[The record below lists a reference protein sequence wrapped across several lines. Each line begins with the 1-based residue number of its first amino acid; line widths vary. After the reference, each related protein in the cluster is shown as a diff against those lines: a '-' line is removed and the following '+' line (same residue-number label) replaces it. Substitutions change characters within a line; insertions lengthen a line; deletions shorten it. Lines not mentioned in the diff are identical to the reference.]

1 MTEPGRWGDLGG
13 LPATVS
19 ISGSMP
25 EILMEAI
32 AVSRSDLTIM
42 PIFRRRVFLPRMLA
56 TVRDQTEMS
65 KQALYQPGRLGRRL
79 GKRNRARLRSLVRR
93 ANAWKTRVRRA
104 AALSLAAAA
113 MWGGQTAYAQLGSV
127 STLGQAG
134 QMGMAPAGGIV
145 NRAVAGFQALD
156 ENGPGWLYY
165 GVNAADRG
173 LGYNGSYFTLG
184 GFIPYAEDDLGGLW
198 SADLRSHLSTYGG
211 FFSNVGVV
219 RKQFMGGTIG
229 GLGVYWDYDADL
241 NQNPTGG
248 ACGTEPFGQFGHVYN
263 QVGVSAEW
271 LTDFGNLRSNGY
283 IPVGTTA
290 YTAGNPGST
299 FYQNYVMCNYG
310 LDAAL
315 AGADLEVGAYVPGLA
330 DWAGM
335 ISVGGYTFGQARYN
349 WSAGSKAGQDVV
361 PYFGGVYT
369 RLDMTLMRN
378 WDFSLQA
385 NNDSYFDWTGFAR
398 LTYRMGGSRR
408 RNVPD
413 QMEQPMMR
421 NEHIVRAHQTPVV
434 AVNEATGTP
443 WRVIVV
449 NNAATGAGTG
459 TAESP
464 FRTIAAANAAA
475 TNPYDIVFVEK
486 GNATY
491 AQATPFSPL
500 ASNQYFIGDGANFYL
515 ASCCGP
521 INLNSGAGVPTIS
534 NPSGPSVILDGGL
547 TTANFNVVGSRVGV
561 QAGPGLLVGDTAT
574 VSNYQILGTGTSGIT
589 GTPYTGIELL
599 NTGGNVVVT
608 NTLVKNMTDTGIR
621 VNGVDAG
628 SGNAPNLSFQGSVTN
643 DATTGGGTS
652 PIIEVKNTLGGG
664 GGNIL
669 IAAGPTPA
677 GATVPNLVSDNGG
690 GGVVVENSDS
700 NVQIDNMTLTN
711 SIGTAVTVAGSG
723 GAVAIGTNG
732 PATIT
737 NPADGAILVQNGSTD
752 FIYKGS
758 ITNSAGNAVK
768 VDGTTGGSV
777 LVTNPSG
784 QSTDTGLGLVVQNS
798 SGNVTIEKFDV
809 ASSQQGLL
817 VQNNTFVPGPGGT
830 SGQFNNINVTKA
842 SGAGVQLAGNT
853 GPVGLN
859 NVNISLSSTNSNTA
873 VGFLGTDNDTIT
885 MTGNNTVAVDGNAAI
900 SVTNAPTVS
909 DVTNLLFTTVS
920 SSNSPTNGV
929 LLNGVD
935 GTFDVTGSGI
945 TVANSTGAGV
955 LIQDTQ
961 TGLAVNVPG
970 TVTVTGA
977 AGGGISLLDV
987 NAPGIETVLFNTVS
1001 LQTTGGTGLLVQNS
1015 TAPAVG
1021 NGLVQINGGTI
1032 ASTNGAAISA
1042 INANLDVNLTS
1053 VSSTGAGGNGIS
1065 LVASDN
1071 SSNAFPAV
1079 RIGTTTIS
1087 TPTANGI
1094 YLFGNQPMQAG
1105 AGVFADFGQVSIT
1118 SAGQSGIFAEATNAS
1133 FNGAMISSS
1142 GVNGVTLVAAGGENT
1157 TFLITNSK
1165 INGAGGSGVNMLSS
1179 GGGVLNATV
1188 LTNQITATGNSLLA
1202 VNADSGSTIGLNMS
1216 GNAGV
1221 SGGAPGAGN
1230 ILLNNA
1236 AAGTFDVTQSQSAG
1250 PPPVSLSQA
1259 ISASNNSP
1267 ITDITTIVGTLGEGA
1282 TIPIP

>member
-1 MTEPGRWGDLGG
+1 L
-13 LPATVS
+13 
-19 ISGSMP
+19 
-25 EILMEAI
+25 
-32 AVSRSDLTIM
+32 
-42 PIFRRRVFLPRMLA
+42 
-56 TVRDQTEMS
+56 
-65 KQALYQPGRLGRRL
+65 
-79 GKRNRARLRSLVRR
+79 
-93 ANAWKTRVRRA
+93 RRA

-113 MWGGQTAYAQLGSV
+113 MWGGQTAFAQLGQV
-127 STLGQAG
+127 GQSG

-165 GVNAADRG
+165 GINAADRG

-211 FFSNVGVV
+211 FFSNVGIV

-229 GLGVYWDYDADL
+229 GIGVYWDYDADA
-241 NQNPTGG
+241 NQYPTGG
-248 ACGTEPFGQFGHVYN
+248 LCGTGPYGQFGHVYN

-290 YTAGNPGST
+290 YTAGNPGSI

-335 ISVGGYTFGQARYN
+335 VSVGGYTFGQARYN
-349 WSAGSKAGQDVV
+349 WAAGSKAGQDLV

-369 RLDMTLMRN
+369 RLDLTLMRN

-385 NNDSYFDWTGFAR
+385 NNDSFFDWTGFAR

-421 NEHIVRAHQTPVV
+421 NEHIVRAHQTPQV
-434 AVNEATGTP
+434 AVNETTGTP
-443 WRVIVV
+443 WRVFVV
-449 NNAATGAGTG
+449 NNAAASGGNG
-459 TAESP
+459 TAEAP
-464 FRTIAAANAAA
+464 YQTIAAANAAA
-475 TNPYDIVFVEK
+475 TNPYDVVFVEK
-486 GNATY
+486 GSATY
-491 AQATPFSPL
+491 AQSTPFSPL
-500 ASNQYFIGDGANFYL
+500 AANQYFIGDGANFSL

-521 INLNSGAGVPTIS
+521 INLNTGGGIPTIS

-547 TTANFNVVGSRVGV
+547 TTANFIVQGSRVGV
-561 QAGPGLLVGDTAT
+561 EAGPGLLVGDTAT
-574 VSNYQILGTGTSGIT
+574 VSNYQILGVAGQTQ
-589 GTPYTGIELL
+589 TGIQLV

-608 NTLVKNMTDTGIR
+608 DTLVQNMSDTGIR
-621 VNGVDAG
+621 VDGVDPVV
-628 SGNAPNLSFQGSVTN
+628 NTAPNLSFQGSLTN
-643 DATTGGGTS
+643 NAASGGGTS

-664 GGNIL
+664 GGVIT
-669 IAAGPTPA
+669 IAAGATPA
-677 GATVPNLVSDNGG
+677 GATVPNLISDNGG
-690 GGVVVENSDS
+690 GGVVVQKSDS
-700 NVQIDNMTLTN
+700 NVAIDNITLTK
-711 SIGTAVTVAGSG
+711 SIGTAVTVADSG
-723 GAVAIGTNG
+723 GSVAIGLNG

-737 NPADGAILVQNGSTD
+737 NPADGAILVKDSSTD
-752 FIYKGS
+752 FTYKGA
-758 ITNSAGNAVK
+758 ITNSSGNSVR
-768 VDGTTGGSV
+768 VDGTTGGTV

-784 QSTDTGLGLVVQNS
+784 QSTDTGLGIVVQNS
-798 SGNVTIEKFDV
+798 AGDVTIEKFNV

-817 VQNNTFVPGPGGT
+817 VQNNTFDQGPNQQ
-830 SGQFNNINVTKA
+830 GQFNNINVTKA
-842 SGAGVQLAGNT
+842 SGAGVQLANNT

-859 NVNISLSSTNSNTA
+859 NVAISLTSANSNTA
-873 VGFLGTDNDTIT
+873 VGFLGTNNDTIT

-900 SVTNAPTVS
+900 SVTNSPAINDT
-909 DVTNLLFTTVS
+909 TKLLFTTVS

-929 LLNGVD
+929 LLKGVD

-945 TVANSTGAGV
+945 TVASSTGTAV

-977 AGGGISLLDV
+977 AGGGISLLNV
-987 NAPGIETVLFNTVS
+987 NNPGTDTVLFNTVN
-1001 LQTTGGTGLLVQNS
+1001 LQTTGGTGLLVTNTS
-1015 TAPAVG
+1015 TPANG

-1032 ASTNGAAISA
+1032 AATNGPAISA
-1042 INANLDVNLTS
+1042 LNANLDVNLTS
-1053 VSSTGAGGNGIS
+1053 VSSTGANGNGIS

-1071 SSNAFPAV
+1071 SSNTFPAV
-1079 RIGTTTIS
+1079 TIGTTTIS

-1094 YLFGNQPMQAG
+1094 YLFGNQPIGAD

-1133 FNGAMISSS
+1133 FNGATISTS
-1142 GVNGVTLVAAGGENT
+1142 GVNGVTLVAAAGEET
-1157 TFLITNSK
+1157 TFLFANSK
-1165 INGAGGSGVNMLSS
+1165 ISGATGSGVNMLSS
-1179 GGGVLNATV
+1179 GGGIINATV
-1188 LTNQITATGNSLLA
+1188 LTNQITVTGNSLLA

-1216 GNAGV
+1216 SNTGTA
-1221 SGGAPGAGN
+1221 GGAPGAGN
-1230 ILLNNA
+1230 ISLNNA
-1236 AAGTFDVTQSQSAG
+1236 AAGTFNVVQSASVG
-1250 PPPVSLSQA
+1250 PPVISLEQA

-1267 ITDITTIVGTLGEGA
+1267 GTNITTILGTLTEGQL
-1282 TIPIP
+1282 IPIP